1 MLDSNVSTYIDK
13 DGNVQ
18 EVGGGGLSFPIS
30 YTGTATDAKIDLIT
44 DYEGSREKYTTIT
57 PGVISL
63 GNGMSSSK
71 LEIASLDNGE
81 STYIRFNP
89 TGTLSA
95 ELFAK
100 TDDTGSKAVLT
111 VDGNPILASSNVD
124 PEYANTSEIVDNVI
138 TLTSTSTL
146 NDLVS
151 QILANKTKVTRSSD
165 MTNLNRILGAPKY
178 TGVYGATF
186 KVVNSQTISYAP
198 EHCHY
203 PDLVIECFGWGASHY
218 YKQYIVNYLGWSSIY
233 SGAPSLT
240 GWVELST
247 DYNPYPVGSIYITT
261 DPSISPPR
269 VTYFGG
275 TWEKIG
281 TTGLPEVVWTH
292 DIIKDI
298 PYGQGVEMIRTLI
311 PANTSAYIYGS
322 TCSNVSEY
330 NDIMSCAINVIKA
343 SDESPVDHYTSYAR
357 TTMGAGGGA
366 SISFYFPAVG
376 YDCYAV
382 LNTYGYRGE
391 TTSMTSNLQV
401 VKIPQNQYVWK
412 RIA

>member
-124 PEYANTSEIVDNVI
+124 PEYANTSEVVNNVI

-178 TGVYGATF
+178 TDIYGATF
-186 KVVNSQTISYAP
+186 KVVNSHTISDASEPCY
-198 EHCHY
+198 Y
-203 PDLVIECFGWGASHY
+203 PDVIIECFGWGTGHY
-218 YKQYIVNYLGWSSIY
+218 YKQYIVNYLSSSSAY
-233 SGAPSLT
+233 SAAPSLT

-261 DPSISPPR
+261 DPSTSSPC
-269 VTYFGG
+269 VAYFGG
-275 TWEKIG
+275 TWEQ
-281 TTGLPEVVWTH
+281 
-292 DIIKDI
+292 IKDVFLLAAGDT
-298 PYGQGVEMIRTLI
+298 YT
-311 PANTSAYIYGS
+311 AGS
-322 TCSNVSEY
+322 TGGSADAVVVAHGHEVRTGEGGNYPNSYVGFSGGSTPGISPY
-330 NDIMSCAINVIKA
+330 A
-343 SDESPVDHYTSYAR
+343 SFAYASGNWGDS
-357 TTMGAGGGA
+357 TQLQ
-366 SISFYFPAVG
+366 AV
-376 YDCYAV
+376 
-382 LNTYGYRGE
+382 TIGE
-391 TTSMTSNLQV
+391 DGTGKNLPPYLTV
-401 VKIPQNQYVWK
+401 CMWR

>member
-124 PEYANTSEIVDNVI
+124 PEYANTSEIVDNAI

-165 MTNLNRILGAPKY
+165 MINLDRILGAPKY
-178 TGVYGATF
+178 TTIYGVTF
-186 KVVNSQTISYAP
+186 KVVNSRTISDASEPNY
-198 EHCHY
+198 Y
-203 PDLVIECFGWGASHY
+203 PDLVIECFAWGSGHY
-218 YKQYIVNYLGWSSIY
+218 YKQYIANYSSWSD
-233 SGAPSLT
+233 APLSLT

-247 DYNPYPVGSIYITT
+247 HYNPYPVGSIYITT
-261 DPSISPPR
+261 DPSTSPPR
-269 VTYFGG
+269 VAYVGG
-275 TWEKIG
+275 TWEQ
-281 TTGLPEVVWTH
+281 
-292 DIIKDI
+292 IKDVFLLAAGDT
-298 PYGQGVEMIRTLI
+298 YT
-311 PANTSAYIYGS
+311 AGS
-322 TCSNVSEY
+322 TGGSADAVVVAHGHEVRTDDGGNY
-330 NDIMSCAINVIKA
+330 PN
-343 SDESPVDHYTSYAR
+343 SYV
-357 TTMGAGGGA
+357 GFSGGA
-366 SISFYFPAVG
+366 TPSISPYASFAYASGNWGDSTQLQAV
-376 YDCYAV
+376 
-382 LNTYGYRGE
+382 TIGE
-391 TTSMTSNLQV
+391 DGTGKNLPPYLTV
-401 VKIPQNQYVWK
+401 CMWR